1 MSRIGKRPI
10 EVPKEVTAKVDGG
23 TLMIKGKNGELKF
36 DINEGRYG
44 AIDVAIEDGTITV
57 KRKEESRLART
68 QQGLVRALI
77 QNMVTG
83 VTDTFSKTLEMVGV
97 GYKAESKGKSLNL
110 SLGFSH
116 PIDFEVPEGVK
127 VAVDKNT
134 RIIVSGAD
142 RQLVGETAA
151 RIRKLRPP
159 EPYKGKGIR
168 YENEVVRRKVGKA
181 AAGATGGA

>member
-1 MSRIGKRPI
+1 MSRIGKKPVI
-10 EVPKEVTAKVDGG
+10 VPKEATARIDGG
-23 TLMIKGKNGELKF
+23 VLTIKGKNGELTL

-44 AIDVAIEDGTITV
+44 AIAVAIEDGSIAVT
-57 KRKEESRLART
+57 RKEDSRLGRT

-83 VTDTFSKTLEMVGV
+83 VTEAFSKTLEMVGV
-97 GYKAESKGKSLNL
+97 GYKADAKGSSLNL
-110 SLGFSH
+110 NLGFSH
-116 PIDFEVPEGVK
+116 PIDFAVPDGIN
-127 VAVDKNT
+127 VAVEKNT
-134 RIIVSGAD
+134 RITVSGAD

-168 YENEVVRRKVGKA
+168 YENEIVRRKVGKA
-181 AAGATGGA
+181 AAGATGG